1 VNFYAPKLAR
11 VPYPTIGGV
20 RFVLDQIAARE
31 PKAKNVAPESFTEL
45 RFVKQ
50 LEYSGFIQ
58 GLYPKG

>member
-1 VNFYAPKLAR
+1 MRPNWRAS
-11 VPYPTIGGV
+11 PYPTIGGV

-31 PKAKNVAPESFTEL
+31 PKAKNVAPESFMEL

-50 LEYSGFIQ
+50 LEDSGFIQ